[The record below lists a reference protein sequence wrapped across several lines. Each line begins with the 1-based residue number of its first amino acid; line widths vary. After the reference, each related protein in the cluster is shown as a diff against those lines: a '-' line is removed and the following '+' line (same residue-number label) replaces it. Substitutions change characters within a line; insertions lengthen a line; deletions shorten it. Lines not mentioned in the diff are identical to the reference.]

1 MVTYIKSDLE
11 FILKQI
17 KISEAHA
24 LYLESDGVDGAP
36 LFGESLNANP
46 ASIPAY
52 NIAWGLRTVDGTY
65 NHLLPGQ
72 ETWGSADQEFPELLE
87 PQYRTVTAMVDF
99 DGDGPMPAVPFEMTY
114 TPGVDADGPGPNA
127 TPGDVI
133 DPSLRIISNLIVDQT
148 LGNPAAIL
156 TALEAAGV
164 DDPGLVITGQISTA
178 YAPLRPLF
186 IDVAEAARV
195 EASAAAAAAASPGN
209 LLLQQAA
216 DDAALELANAQAA
229 LDAAASVPGGLNEL
243 LDANGI
249 TLDGANLHI
258 PNVAPDEGLSAP
270 FNSWFTLF
278 GQFFDHGL
286 DLVNKGG
293 SGTVM
298 IPLQPDDP
306 LYVEG
311 SDTNFMV
318 LTRATRDAGPDG
330 IMVDD
335 P

>member
-11 FILKQI
+11 FILEQI

-24 LYLESDGVDGAP
+24 LYLETDGAEGAP

-87 PQYRTVTAMVDF
+87 PQYRTVIAMVDF
-99 DGDGPMPAVPFEMTY
+99 DGDGPMAPVPVPMTY

-156 TALEAAGV
+156 TALQAAGV
-164 DDPGLVITGQISTA
+164 EDPGLLITGEISAA
-178 YAPLRPLF
+178 YAPLRQFF
-186 IDVAEAARV
+186 IDVSEAARI

-209 LLLQQAA
+209 LILQQAA
-216 DDAALELANAQAA
+216 EDAAMELASAQAA
-229 LDAAASVPGGLNEL
+229 LDAAASVP
-243 LDANGI
+243 
-249 TLDGANLHI
+249 
-258 PNVAPDEGLSAP
+258 DETSP
-270 FNSWFTLF
+270 RR
-278 GQFFDHGL
+278 
-286 DLVNKGG
+286 
-293 SGTVM
+293 
-298 IPLQPDDP
+298 QP
-306 LYVEG
+306 
-311 SDTNFMV
+311 
-318 LTRATRDAGPDG
+318 
-330 IMVDD
+330 
-335 P
+335 